1 MTLQFL
7 CLVWLGGQLVDM
19 EVDTGSAVRLVY
31 CRVLQKAK
39 TDFKL
44 GMVTEP
50 AVSANGRPLDI
61 QGKCVLEIFL
71 GGVLVA
77 EDITQDCL
85 R

>member
-19 EVDTGSAVRLVY
+19 EVDIGSAERLVY
-31 CRVLQKAK
+31 YRVLQKAK

-50 AVSANGRPLDI
+50 LVSSNGQPLDI
-61 QGKCVLEIFL
+61 QGKCVLGIFL
-71 GGVLVA
+71 GGVSF
-77 EDITQDCL
+77 IRCWWPQT
-85 R
+85 